1 LRGGVQMLRRL
12 GFSHHKRLRNGSNRW
27 KYYDRSWRGRN
38 HRNCKTRE
46 KVAIGVAELDRGEGV
61 DGPTIMNQ
69 MLERFQ
75 KARESSELKLELSAN
90 KTLNWLKRLHREAF
104 IGF

>member
-1 LRGGVQMLRRL
+1 
-12 GFSHHKRLRNGSNRW
+12 
-27 KYYDRSWRGRN
+27 
-38 HRNCKTRE
+38 
-46 KVAIGVAELDRGEGV
+46 VAIGVAELDRGEGV